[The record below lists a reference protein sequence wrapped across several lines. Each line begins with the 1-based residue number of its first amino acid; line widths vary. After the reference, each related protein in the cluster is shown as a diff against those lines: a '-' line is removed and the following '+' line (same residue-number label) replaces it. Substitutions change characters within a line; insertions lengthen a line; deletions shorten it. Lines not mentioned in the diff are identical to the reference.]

1 MAIREVLT
9 YPHPLLRQVS
19 QPVPDVAD
27 AAIQDLIRD
36 LIDTGSHAGHSVGIA
51 APQIGALWR
60 IVYIDCSAH
69 VPKGLGPQ
77 VLINP
82 EILSRED
89 SYAMREG
96 CMSVPEYVGPVP
108 RARRIVVRAT
118 TPAGEWVELK
128 AAKFEA
134 VVIQHEID
142 HLDGVLF
149 IDRMLSPKTDLI
161 RRIDLL
167 KRNSRNDNEA

>member
-1 MAIREVLT
+1 MAVRDVLV
-9 YPHPLLRQVS
+9 YPDTRLRQLS
-19 QPVPDVAD
+19 QPVTEVQDPV
-27 AAIQDLIRD
+27 IQAVIQD
-36 LIDTGSHAGHSVGIA
+36 LIDTGRASGHSVGIA

-77 VLINP
+77 ILINP
-82 EILSRED
+82 EILTRED

-96 CMSVPEYVGPVP
+96 CMSLPEYVGPVP
-108 RARRIVVRAT
+108 RARRITFRALNR
-118 TPAGEWVELK
+118 AGEALEFK

-134 VVIQHEID
+134 VVVQHELD

-149 IDRMLSPKTDLI
+149 IDRMVSPKTDLMK
-161 RRIDLL
+161 RIDLL
-167 KRNSRNDNEA
+167 KRSDS

>member
-1 MAIREVLT
+1 MALRSVLT
-9 YPHPLLRQVS
+9 YPDPRLRQLS
-19 QPVPDVAD
+19 LPVENCEAPD
-27 AAIQDLIRD
+27 IQQLIEDLVK
-36 LIDTGSHAGHSVGIA
+36 TGEASGHSVGIA

-60 IVYIDCSAH
+60 IIYINCSAH

-82 EILSRED
+82 RIIAQED
-89 SYAMREG
+89 SYRMREG
-96 CMSVPEYVGPVP
+96 CMSLPEYVGPVP
-108 RARRIVVRAT
+108 RARRIVVQAL
-118 TPAGEWVELK
+118 TPQGQQVELK

-149 IDRMLSPKTDLI
+149 IDRMVSLKTDLL
-161 RRIDLL
+161 RRADLL
-167 KRNSRNDNEA
+167 KRHDSPEP